1 MRLSVTTRRV
11 LLILIAL
18 VFVGLAVLWVERMS
32 IARRFADAELRA
44 RQVDAQYTITQVG
57 PTIQR
62 IENVLIGNSA
72 DPDLTAKWAEIEL
85 TGSLTGIRIKSIR
98 ANGVRLKGKLVGGVL
113 TFGAVDRLLPAP
125 TGEPFALPDIDVA
138 LSDTQIRLET
148 PYGAPALA
156 IAGRGNIANDF
167 RGTIA
172 AIVPLMAQGKNSA
185 KAVRAVV
192 NVHTDARRVTF
203 SGPVSAETLAAP
215 GIALRGITGRV
226 AGESDERFARPRGN
240 FQLAASVDALPQW
253 RAERVEADGRFST
266 DGGDAHTLTSNV
278 QLSGLRPNADLAGKL
293 LALVPGA
300 AGTPAEPLARQLRT
314 AIAALGRGS
323 NAKADIGLF
332 WSPKGERKLRVTPN
346 IRSASGAWLRSS
358 GEGLG
363 WDFRTNQPVV
373 NDRLALSGGGFPDMQ
388 VQLVSTDKGYAG
400 QVIAKP
406 YTAGG
411 AKLALTP
418 FRFDYTS
425 AGLRLDTVAQL
436 DGPLGTGRVTGL
448 RVPLALRPGASPLSG
463 CLNPSFQRLE
473 ISGLVLNPAK
483 IDACIRGKEAQ
494 IKAPRFAGRLG
505 RSPITLVGNSA
516 RVGLSRG
523 DFSVNRVAVR
533 LGTGQSMTV
542 LDAATLSGVFG
553 NGGAQGKF
561 GGASGKIGAVP
572 LLASNGA
579 GDWTFRNSILY
590 VAGGLR
596 LTDAAPDPRFNPLV
610 SNDFALR
617 LANGIITATATARE
631 PTTLTRVTGVRIEHN
646 LSRGTGS
653 AVLDVNRLTF
663 DNSLQ
668 PEMLTHITLGVI
680 ANVAGAVTGRGVIR
694 WTPDG
699 VTSTGTFRTDNLDLA
714 AAFGPVT
721 GLKGEI
727 QLSDLLGM
735 ETGVTQSIRIAS
747 INPGIAVI
755 DGDVK
760 YRLLPGLKAQIE
772 GGRWPFAGGYLIL
785 EPTIF
790 DLSAEAERRLTFRVE
805 GLDAAKFIAAMEFDN
820 ISATGIFDGTLP
832 MVFDQ
837 NGGRLEGGQ
846 LVARGEGTLSYIG
859 EISNENLGAM
869 GQFAFDALKSMKY
882 ERLTIGLEGP
892 LDGDVVTR
900 VSFKGVNQM
909 PIGTGRTKL
918 PIPVK
923 IKGLNNIPF
932 IFNITITAPFRR
944 LFQMARTIQDPS
956 LLIEQITPG
965 LERVGPAKTLPPADK
980 PIQTPESRP

>member
-1 MRLSVTTRRV
+1 MRLSVTTRQV

-18 VFVGLAVLWVERMS
+18 MFVGLAILWLERMS
-32 IARRFADAELRA
+32 IARRFTDAELRA

-62 IENVLIGNSA
+62 IENVLIGNSIN
-72 DPDLTAKWAEIEL
+72 PDLTAKWAEIEL
-85 TGSLTGIRIKSIR
+85 AGSLTGVRIKSIR
-98 ANGVRLKGKLVGGVL
+98 ANGVRLKGKLVKGAL

-125 TGEPFALPDIDVA
+125 TSEPFALPDIDVA
-138 LSDTQIRLET
+138 LSDTQITLQT
-148 PYGAPALA
+148 PYGAPAIG

-172 AIVPLMAQGKNSA
+172 ALIPKLAQGKNSA
-185 KAVRAVV
+185 KGIRVV
-192 NVHTDARRVTF
+192 MNVHTDARRITF

-215 GIALRGITGRV
+215 GVALRGVTGRV
-226 AGESDERFARPRGN
+226 ASESDERFDRPRGN
-240 FQLAASVDALPQW
+240 FQLAASVDALPQS
-253 RAERVEADGRFST
+253 RAEMLGADGRFST
-266 DGGDAHTLTSNV
+266 DGGDAHTLTSNIR
-278 QLSGLRPNADLAGKL
+278 LSGLRPDADLSRKL

-300 AGTPAEPLARQLRT
+300 SGTPAEPLARQLRT
-314 AIAALGRGS
+314 AITALARGS
-323 NAKADIGLF
+323 NLNADIGLF
-332 WSPKGERKLRVTPN
+332 WSAKGERKLRVTPN
-346 IRSASGAWLRSS
+346 IRSASGAWLRST
-358 GEGLG
+358 GEGVG
-363 WDFRTNQPVV
+363 WDFWTNTPVV
-373 NDRLALSGGGFPDMQ
+373 NDRLALSGGGFPDIQ
-388 VQLVSTDKGYAG
+388 LQLVSTEKGYAG
-400 QVIAKP
+400 QAIAKP
-406 YTAGG
+406 YAAGG
-411 AKLALTP
+411 ARLALTP
-418 FRFDYTS
+418 FRFNYTPT
-425 AGLRLDTVAQL
+425 GLQLDTVAQL
-436 DGPLGTGRVTGL
+436 DGPLGTGRITGL
-448 RVPLALRPGASPLSG
+448 RVPLALRPGSLPLSG
-463 CLNPSFQRLE
+463 CLHPSFQRLE
-473 ISGLVLNPAK
+473 VSGLVLDPAK
-483 IDACIRGKEAQ
+483 VDACIRGKEMR
-494 IKAPRFAGRLG
+494 IEAPRFKGRLG
-505 RSPITLVGNSA
+505 KSPIALGGHSVL
-516 RVGLSRG
+516 VGLSRG
-523 DFSVNRVAVR
+523 DFAVNSASVR
-533 LGTGQSMTV
+533 LGVGQSTTS

-553 NGGAQGKF
+553 SGGAFGKF
-561 GGASGKIGAVP
+561 SGAAGKIGAVP
-572 LLASNGA
+572 LLASEGA
-579 GDWTFRNSILY
+579 GDWSFRNSILH
-590 VAGGLR
+590 VTGGLR
-596 LTDAAPDPRFNPLV
+596 LADAAPDPRFSPLV

-617 LANGIITATATARE
+617 LANGIVTATATARE
-631 PTTLTRVTGVRIEHN
+631 PTTLTRVTEVHIEHN
-646 LSRGTGS
+646 LARGTGS
-653 AVLDVNRLTF
+653 AVLDVNSLTF
-663 DNSLQ
+663 NSSLQ

-680 ANVAGAVTGRGVIR
+680 ANVAGSVTGQGIIR
-694 WTPDG
+694 WTPGG
-699 VTSTGTFRTDNLDLA
+699 VKSSGAFRTDNLDLA

-721 GLKGEI
+721 GLRGEI

-735 ETGVTQSIRIAS
+735 ETGSTQSLRIAS

-755 DGDVK
+755 DGDVR
-760 YRLLPGLKAQIE
+760 YRLLPGLRAQIE
-772 GGRWPFAGGYLIL
+772 GGRWPFAGGYLVL
-785 EPTIF
+785 EPTMF

-909 PIGTGRTKL
+909 PIGTGRTKF
-918 PIPVK
+918 PVPVK
-923 IKGLNNIPF
+923 IVGLNNIPF

-965 LERVGPAKTLPPADK
+965 LERVGPAKTLPPPDK